1 MSNTA
6 VKALIFT
13 LLVLFPPLSSSLQS
27 FVGSN
32 KLLSTSC
39 FCLVLSHVICLK
51 LMYMVIHQS
60 HMLLSHFS
68 FPSLLESQ
76 CPASQRTASMQFYL
90 HRWAK
95 TARRYLRAMWWPV
108 RARWGRCAERTC
120 WCTGNTS
127 KTDICETRIIQTGSL
142 LPVWMGSTISCWRC
156 FVVINHVCYY
166 KQMQN
171 KMFYLKLMWG
181 VFYGKGCKK
190 KQNKDNSAWELRLAS
205 TWTEERW
212 VFFYRSLFIFCDP
225 QASFKIEILWMLDLS
240 FKTVHTLNCI
250 TDWSSGVWKSR
261 ALTSQSL

>member
-190 KQNKDNSAWELRLAS
+190 TKITVHENSAWPLLELK
-205 TWTEERW
+205 
-212 VFFYRSLFIFCDP
+212 VFFFFFYRSLFIFCDP
-225 QASFKIEILWMLDLS
+225 QASFKIEILWMLNLS

>member
-1 MSNTA
+1 
-6 VKALIFT
+6 
-13 LLVLFPPLSSSLQS
+13 
-27 FVGSN
+27 
-32 KLLSTSC
+32 
-39 FCLVLSHVICLK
+39 
-51 LMYMVIHQS
+51 
-60 HMLLSHFS
+60 
-68 FPSLLESQ
+68 
-76 CPASQRTASMQFYL
+76 MQFYL

-171 KMFYLKLMWG
+171 KMFFYLKLMWG

-190 KQNKDNSAWELRLAS
+190 TKITVHENSAWPLLELKKG
-205 TWTEERW
+205 
-212 VFFYRSLFIFCDP
+212 FFFFIEVFIFCDP

-240 FKTVHTLNCI
+240 FKTVNTLNCI

-261 ALTSQSL
+261 VLTSQSL